1 MPADTPALQR
11 IFLYPKKFTQHL
23 HRSGSYMGSMVY
35 EALKNVTI
43 YLSLYIPIVRGF
55 KRKFKF
61 GVGKGGRGEYGR
73 GWRKWEGAV

>member
-1 MPADTPALQR
+1 
-11 IFLYPKKFTQHL
+11 
-23 HRSGSYMGSMVY
+23 MGSMVY

-55 KRKFKF
+55 KPKFKF
-61 GVGKGGRGEYGR
+61 GVGKGGRGGYGR